1 MLALIDW
8 LADRDRRA
16 DTSIPNAKP
25 GWALLSG
32 DIKIA
37 SANANENPIGTV
49 PPGESFLPGDIKYES
64 PNGNVRI
71 YFAIVTA
78 IILSILFT
86 LILRFIRTER
96 PSSRGDPGLSG
107 IKRTKSAVAEPYLQ
121 YSLPRARG
129 YLLLEVKR
137 TSARHCAMSANDSK
151 PTSSLVTASEHDG
164 PLAQEHP
171 YKYRL
176 GWRQRT
182 SGKPRTVPRHA
193 RRSHTLAECGRCTLR

>member
-1 MLALIDW
+1 MYSFLKIFIVVVLALALIDW

-16 DTSIPNAKP
+16 DTSIPDAKP

-71 YFAIVTA
+71 YFPIVTA

-96 PSSRGDPGLSG
+96 TSSRDDPGLFSG
-107 IKRTKSAVAEPYLQ
+107 IKRT
-121 YSLPRARG
+121 
-129 YLLLEVKR
+129 
-137 TSARHCAMSANDSK
+137 
-151 PTSSLVTASEHDG
+151 
-164 PLAQEHP
+164 
-171 YKYRL
+171 
-176 GWRQRT
+176 
-182 SGKPRTVPRHA
+182 
-193 RRSHTLAECGRCTLR
+193 

>member
-1 MLALIDW
+1 MYTFLKIFIVVVVALALIDW
-8 LADRDRRA
+8 LADRDRRT
-16 DTSIPNAKP
+16 DTTIPNAKP

-71 YFAIVTA
+71 YFPIVTA

-96 PSSRGDPGLSG
+96 TSSRGDPDLLSG
-107 IKRTKSAVAEPYLQ
+107 IKRT
-121 YSLPRARG
+121 
-129 YLLLEVKR
+129 
-137 TSARHCAMSANDSK
+137 
-151 PTSSLVTASEHDG
+151 
-164 PLAQEHP
+164 
-171 YKYRL
+171 
-176 GWRQRT
+176 
-182 SGKPRTVPRHA
+182 
-193 RRSHTLAECGRCTLR
+193 